1 MAKEILLDGVWGMTN
16 MHTCPLGS
24 GKTIVFRNYID
35 KYNELLKLM
44 NLKKV
49 NILSKDILMIMIWL
63 NYILNINIMNIW
75 GPMKWLTLKE
85 MLMDFIHVN
94 MILFGLLLIR
104 NLLNLIFILEWKFI
118 QIQNI
123 LYYYFKIKI
132 NNLFNY
138 KIYKY
143 YKW

>member
-49 NILSKDILMIMIWL
+49 NILSKDILMIMNWL

-104 NLLNLIFILEWKFI
+104 NLLNLIFILLMFT
-118 QIQNI
+118 
-123 LYYYFKIKI
+123 YFE
-132 NNLFNY
+132 
-138 KIYKY
+138 
-143 YKW
+143 

>member
-49 NILSKDILMIMIWL
+49 NILSKDILMIMNWLNYNWL

-104 NLLNLIFILEWKFI
+104 NLLNLIVILI
-118 QIQNI
+118 
-123 LYYYFKIKI
+123 
-132 NNLFNY
+132 
-138 KIYKY
+138 
-143 YKW
+143 